1 MFFITNKI
9 DFFFMYSL
17 IMESLLRQIFE
28 QFDLRDPSNHI
39 KAIIQTYC
47 SPINVVAF
55 FTIENGCKGTVHASF
70 TNISSQYDENE
81 ENKENKGRVV
91 LQVFRVSIFQ
101 TIFILFYIIIIFSLQ
116 KCNINLYPSYI
127 NELINKIPKHILYI
141 IIIIYLICI
150 LCTIYYLY
158 NLTYSNYFYYTDIWV
173 FILIIEIFIL
183 IIILILKNCNNE
195 YLNNLPIFNTF
206 KNITNKME
214 NLLRLNSYDDLKK
227 K

>member
-1 MFFITNKI
+1 MFIIGLICYCVLIVFIGNTIKKYIFDLNIVYKVLIIFIFTIIFYGLYIYFNFYFKNKNEI
-9 DFFFMYSL
+9 SKWIFISL
-17 IMESLLRQIFE
+17 I
-28 QFDLRDPSNHI
+28 
-39 KAIIQTYC
+39 
-47 SPINVVAF
+47 
-55 FTIENGCKGTVHASF
+55 
-70 TNISSQYDENE
+70 
-81 ENKENKGRVV
+81 
-91 LQVFRVSIFQ
+91 SI
-101 TIFILFYIIIIFSLQ
+101 IFILFYIIIIFSLQ

-158 NLTYSNYFYYTDIWV
+158 NLTYSNYLYYTDIWV

>member
-101 TIFILFYIIIIFSLQ
+101 TIYIQPKWNVDETCCSDRWYIPTIYTSLNDCSHPGVSNCGEITSYNYSELNEQLQ
-116 KCNINLYPSYI
+116 KSTTSSM
-127 NELINKIPKHILYI
+127 ELYI
-141 IIIIYLICI
+141 
-150 LCTIYYLY
+150 
-158 NLTYSNYFYYTDIWV
+158 V
-173 FILIIEIFIL
+173 V
-183 IIILILKNCNNE
+183 
-195 YLNNLPIFNTF
+195 
-206 KNITNKME
+206 
-214 NLLRLNSYDDLKK
+214 
-227 K
+227 